1 MKFSDEILEVGTVQV
16 PLKQRFNNITPKSK
30 IKKKKI
36 SFLKNVLQDNISA
49 QLCCSPFQNLPSA

>member
-30 IKKKKI
+30 IKKKI

-49 QLCCSPFQNLPSA
+49 QLYCSPFQNLPSA